1 VTDGQQFD
9 TPKYGGRCS
18 LEHTRC
24 QAGGASRI
32 VIGASWTGHT
42 LLPMATILVVDDD
55 PKIRELLRLYV
66 AREGHRVIH
75 AGDGPEALE
84 AAARVRPDLVLLDV
98 MLPGLDGFEVCRR
111 LRDDGAEMP
120 ILLLTARSGDSDK
133 VIGLDTGAD
142 DYIVKPF
149 SPRELMARV
158 RAQLRRHRPRN
169 PDEPALASDGLF
181 LDPGAVE
188 VRLDGRVVDLT
199 PFEFRILHRLMQRP
213 GRVFNRDEL
222 IDAIHGDD
230 DPGITDRTIDV
241 HLGRL
246 RRKLGDN
253 ASAPRFVATVRSV
266 GYKFTAPVERR
277 PSPTAA

>member
-1 VTDGQQFD
+1 
-9 TPKYGGRCS
+9 
-18 LEHTRC
+18 
-24 QAGGASRI
+24 
-32 VIGASWTGHT
+32 
-42 LLPMATILVVDDD
+42 MATILVVDDD

-84 AAARVRPDLVLLDV
+84 AAARARPDLVLLDV

-133 VIGLDTGAD
+133 VIGLDIGAD

-158 RAQLRRHRPRN
+158 RVQLRRHRPRT
-169 PDEPALASDGLF
+169 PDEPALASNGLI

-188 VRLDGRVVDLT
+188 VRLDGRIVELT

-246 RRKLGDN
+246 RRKLGDD

-266 GYKFTAPVERR
+266 GYKFIGPVERR
-277 PSPTAA
+277 PSPTAT